1 MKFSLPDTQSGDKA
15 NERPRQFTLDE
26 DTFEIDAVVEEQ
38 WRSPEAVFF
47 RRGQLSGKHYMLPDD
62 EI

>member
-1 MKFSLPDTQSGDKA
+1 MKFSLPDTRSGYKV
-15 NERPRQFTLDE
+15 NERPRQFTLDK

-38 WRSPEAVFF
+38 CRSPEAEFF
-47 RRGQLSGKHYMLPDD
+47 RCGQLSGKHYLLPDD